1 MFGVE
6 AAVAQDSATI
16 SLKERAYRIIKE
28 NIINCRFPPG
38 SILSE
43 KDLVAMIGASRTPI
57 REALSRLEQEQLV
70 VILPQRGSFV
80 SAITAKMIND
90 IYQVREYLEPMLVR
104 QVLSAADPELLA
116 AFRDRIAGLS
126 GDDFS
131 AATAVDSDFHNF
143 LLRASN
149 NDCLI
154 KMMETMYV
162 HNERIRS
169 LMAQAPRRLRQSN
182 DEHLAIVTAMLAGDG
197 EAAAEAMRRHM
208 VNARRAALRF
218 QLGDYE

>member
-6 AAVAQDSATI
+6 AAVAQDLATI

-28 NIINCRFPPG
+28 NIISCHFSPG

-70 VILPQRGSFV
+70 VIMPQRGSFV
-80 SAITAKMIND
+80 SAITAKMIYD
-90 IYQVREYLEPMLVR
+90 IYQVREYLEPLLVR

-116 AFRDRIAGLS
+116 AFRDRIAGLGS
-126 GDDFS
+126 DEFS

-143 LLRASN
+143 LLRSSN

-169 LMAQAPRRLRQSN
+169 LMARAPRRLRQSN

-208 VNARRAALRF
+208 ANARRAALRF

>member
-1 MFGVE
+1 MIGLE
-6 AAVAQDSATI
+6 AAAALDSATI

-28 NIINCRFPPG
+28 NIVSCRFPPG

-43 KDLVAMIGASRTPI
+43 KDLVALVDASRTPI

-80 SAITAKMIND
+80 TAITAKMIND

-104 QVLSAADPELLA
+104 QATAEADPAQLA
-116 AFRDRIAGLS
+116 AFRDRIAALS
-126 GDDFS
+126 GDDFA
-131 AATAVDSDFHNF
+131 AATAIDSELHSFV
-143 LLRASN
+143 LRCSN

-154 KMMETMYV
+154 KMMESMYD
-162 HNERIRS
+162 HNERIRM
-169 LMAQAPRRLRQSN
+169 LMARAPRRLRQSN
-182 DEHLAIVTAMLAGDG
+182 EEHLAIVAAMLAGDG
-197 EAAAEAMRRHM
+197 GAAAEAMRQHM
-208 VNARRAALRF
+208 VTARRAALRF